1 MATPKRK
8 TSHARR
14 GNRQAHYLSALKA
27 PSIASCP
34 KCGESVQSY
43 CACNA
48 CGYYRGHKVLKV
60 AADKEKSKAK

>member
-8 TSHARR
+8 TSHARKC
-14 GNRQAHYLSALKA
+14 NRRANYLNALRA

-34 KCGESVQSY
+34 KCGEAVQSY

-48 CGYYRGHKVLKV
+48 CGYYRGRKVIKV
-60 AADKEKSKAK
+60 AADKEKKEK